1 MKALTFSV
9 LTLGLL
15 CNGALGEQR
24 PVEPTPFE
32 AFASKP
38 SARVLFTQQVGS
50 IDSSDA
56 KVKVTVLVVD
66 DVEQPPE
73 KMRGVRF
80 DLENNSARDQV
91 YLAEAELSVVKRELG
106 WMNDG
111 PSPVLRG
118 DSAPYQVEGTQSCW
132 MPKRPLR
139 ILCPDYYVGPDH
151 SGLRLRS
158 YGGPLFTFPDRK
170 PSELAALIDRATVAL
185 EKH

>member
-1 MKALTFSV
+1 M
-9 LTLGLL
+9 
-15 CNGALGEQR
+15 
-24 PVEPTPFE
+24 
-32 AFASKP
+32 
-38 SARVLFTQQVGS
+38 
-50 IDSSDA
+50 
-56 KVKVTVLVVD
+56 TVLVVD

-106 WMNDG
+106 WMEEG
-111 PSPVLRG
+111 LRFLKSSG
-118 DSAPYQVEGTQSCW
+118 SAPYNVFGTQSCR

-139 ILCPDYYVGPDH
+139 ILCPDYYAGPDH